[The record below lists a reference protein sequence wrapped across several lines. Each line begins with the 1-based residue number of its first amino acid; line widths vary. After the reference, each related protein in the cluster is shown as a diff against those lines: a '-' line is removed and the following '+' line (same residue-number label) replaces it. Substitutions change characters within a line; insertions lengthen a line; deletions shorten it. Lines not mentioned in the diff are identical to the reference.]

1 MGTHRGHLE
10 RIVMTFYLVHPLL
23 LYICPVWGKD
33 YSITL
38 VLFNDRYQKVLNLL
52 KKHLIIWRGNREA
65 TQYYTKSENTSAIQ
79 SKARYDSKYEHIT
92 STGYQLMNYEPG
104 SVFKLN
110 GKEYVLS
117 ENYTLRRRFVVFGI
131 PVKL

>member
-1 MGTHRGHLE
+1 M
-10 RIVMTFYLVHPLL
+10 
-23 LYICPVWGKD
+23 
-33 YSITL
+33 
-38 VLFNDRYQKVLNLL
+38 
-52 KKHLIIWRGNREA
+52 GNREA

-104 SVFKLN
+104 SMFKLN

-117 ENYTLRRRFVVFGI
+117 ENHTLDIPYGEDLWCLEYPSNYRFCEKI
-131 PVKL
+131 D